1 MRFKILGQGP
11 DLDKLLR
18 LKKEVG
24 ADNVE
29 FVGFLPYERMAAYLA
44 NSDLTVNAVKKT
56 ASQSIINK
64 VADYFAAGAPMLNGC
79 SCKEQRDMVDEYGA
93 GLNYEPENVGDMVE
107 KIKTLIEN
115 ADLRKSM
122 GEAARKLALEKFD
135 RKTSYKELLKR
146 IDEV

>member
-1 MRFKILGQGP
+1 
-11 DLDKLLR
+11 
-18 LKKEVG
+18 
-24 ADNVE
+24 
-29 FVGFLPYERMAAYLA
+29 
-44 NSDLTVNAVKKT
+44 
-56 ASQSIINK
+56 
-64 VADYFAAGAPMLNGC
+64 
-79 SCKEQRDMVDEYGA
+79 MVDEYGA